1 MIMNKNIIQRIVN
14 AYNDYYNY
22 EMIHILV
29 ETNSRIYNCYDRIGY
44 GDRGLS
50 FIDEDGEAV
59 LLEYKDIVEVKVC
72 SI

>member
-1 MIMNKNIIQRIVN
+1 MNKNIIQRIVN
-14 AYNDYYNY
+14 AYNDYHND

-44 GDRGLS
+44 EDRGLS
-50 FIDEDGEAV
+50 FINEDGKAV
-59 LLEYKDIVEVKVC
+59 LLEYKDVVGVKVH

>member
-1 MIMNKNIIQRIVN
+1 MNKQLVQKLVK
-14 AYNDYYNY
+14 AYNDYHND

-29 ETNSRIYNCYDRIGY
+29 EINSRIYNCYDKIGY

-50 FIDEDGEAV
+50 FIDEDGKAV
-59 LLEYKDIVEVKVC
+59 LLEYKDVVGVKVR

>member
-1 MIMNKNIIQRIVN
+1 MNKQLVQKLVK
-14 AYNDYYNY
+14 AYNDYRND

-50 FIDEDGEAV
+50 FIDEDGKAV
-59 LLEYKDIVEVKVC
+59 LLEYKDVVGVKVRV
-72 SI
+72 I